1 MRKKCSYKR
10 KFNKQGESYIEFDN
24 INSLIIQYNKNIKL
38 WYIKFKLYR
47 KSLLSILR
55 HFSLYEWV
63 CIRTLDGSAIFF
75 EDESKAI
82 KYVVDN
88 YIYAFSN
95 EFAETDYEYYNRIKD
110 IPVDCLDE
118 DDLFF
123 MKSYKY
129 IKPSEKLVYIEEIE
143 KRKNYEKD

>member
-24 INSLIIQYNKNIKL
+24 ISSLIIQYNKNTKL
-38 WYIKFKLYR
+38 WYVKFKLYR
-47 KSLLSILR
+47 KSWLSILR
-55 HFSLYEWV
+55 HFSLYEWACV
-63 CIRTLDGSAIFF
+63 WTLDGSAIFF

-82 KYVVDN
+82 NYVIDN
-88 YIYAFSN
+88 YLYVFSN
-95 EFAETDYEYYNRIKD
+95 EFLESDYSYYNRIKD

-123 MKSYKY
+123 MKTYKY
-129 IKPSEKLVYIEEIE
+129 IKPSEKLVYIDEIE
-143 KRKNYEKD
+143 KRKNYEK

>member
-24 INSLIIQYNKNIKL
+24 VSSLIIKFDKITKM
-38 WYIKFKLYR
+38 WYIMFKMYR
-47 KSLLSILR
+47 KSWLSILR
-55 HFSLYEWV
+55 HFSFYIWAYV
-63 CIRTLDGSAIFF
+63 RNINGSALFF

-88 YIYAFSN
+88 YIRAFGN
-95 EFAETDYEYYNRIKD
+95 EFLESDYKYYNRIKD

-143 KRKNYEKD
+143 KRKHYEK

>member
-10 KFNKQGESYIEFDN
+10 KFNKQGESYIEFNN
-24 INSLIIQYNKNIKL
+24 ISSLIIKFDKNTKV
-38 WYIKFKLYR
+38 WYVMFKIYR
-47 KSLLSILR
+47 KSWIYILR
-55 HFSLYEWV
+55 HLRLYEWV
-63 CIRTLDGSAIFF
+63 YVRTLNGSALFF

-82 KYVVDN
+82 NYVIDN
-88 YIYAFSN
+88 YMYAFGN
-95 EFAETDYEYYNRIKD
+95 EFLETDTEYYNRIKN

-129 IKPSEKLVYIEEIE
+129 IKPSEKLVYIDEIE
-143 KRKNYEKD
+143 KRKNYEK

>member
-24 INSLIIQYNKNIKL
+24 ISSLIIQYNKNTKL
-38 WYIKFKLYR
+38 WYVKFKLYR
-47 KSLLSILR
+47 KSWLSILR
-55 HFSLYEWV
+55 HFSLYEWACV
-63 CIRTLDGSAIFF
+63 RTLDGSAIFF

-82 KYVVDN
+82 NYVIDN
-88 YIYAFSN
+88 YLYVFSN
-95 EFAETDYEYYNRIKD
+95 EFLESDYSYYNRIKD

-129 IKPSEKLVYIEEIE
+129 IKQSKKVVYIEEIE
-143 KRKNYEKD
+143 KRRH

>member
-24 INSLIIQYNKNIKL
+24 ISSLIIQYNKNTKL
-38 WYIKFKLYR
+38 WYVKFKLYR
-47 KSLLSILR
+47 KSWLSVFR
-55 HFSLYEWV
+55 HFSLYEWAFV
-63 CIRTLDGSAIFF
+63 RTIDGSAIFF

-82 KYVVDN
+82 NYVIDN
-88 YIYAFSN
+88 YLYVFSN
-95 EFAETDYEYYNRIKD
+95 EFLESDYSYYNRIKD

>member
-24 INSLIIQYNKNIKL
+24 ISSLIIKFDKNTKV
-38 WYIKFKLYR
+38 WYVMFKIYR
-47 KSLLSILR
+47 KSWLSILE

-63 CIRTLDGSAIFF
+63 YIRTLNGSALFF

-82 KYVVDN
+82 NYVIDN
-88 YIYAFSN
+88 YMYAFGN
-95 EFAETDYEYYNRIKD
+95 EFLETDAEYYNRIKD

-123 MKSYKY
+123 MKTYKY
-129 IKPSEKLVYIEEIE
+129 IKASEKLVYIDEIE
-143 KRKNYEKD
+143 KRKNYEK

>member
-1 MRKKCSYKR
+1 MYKKS
-10 KFNKQGESYIEFDN
+10 
-24 INSLIIQYNKNIKL
+24 
-38 WYIKFKLYR
+38 W
-47 KSLLSILR
+47 LSILR
-55 HFSLYEWV
+55 HLSLYEWTY
-63 CIRTLDGSAIFF
+63 IRTLNGGALFF

-82 KYVVDN
+82 NYVVDN

-95 EFAETDYEYYNRIKD
+95 EETDDEYYNRIKD

-123 MKSYKY
+123 IKSYKY

-143 KRKNYEKD
+143 KRKNYEK

>member
-24 INSLIIQYNKNIKL
+24 ISSLIIQYNKNTKL
-38 WYIKFKLYR
+38 WYVKFKLYR
-47 KSLLSILR
+47 KSWLSILR
-55 HFSLYEWV
+55 HFSLYEWAYV
-63 CIRTLDGSAIFF
+63 RTLDGSAIFF

-82 KYVVDN
+82 NYVIDN
-88 YIYAFSN
+88 YLYVFSN
-95 EFAETDYEYYNRIKD
+95 EFLESDYSYYNRIKD

-129 IKPSEKLVYIEEIE
+129 IKQSEKVVYIEEIE
-143 KRKNYEKD
+143 KRRH

>member
-24 INSLIIQYNKNIKL
+24 ISSLIIKFDKNTKV
-38 WYIKFKLYR
+38 WYVMFKIYR
-47 KSLLSILR
+47 KSWISILQY
-55 HFSLYEWV
+55 FSLYEWV
-63 CIRTLDGSAIFF
+63 YVRTINGSALFF

-82 KYVVDN
+82 NYVIDN
-88 YIYAFSN
+88 YMYAFGN
-95 EFAETDYEYYNRIKD
+95 EFLETDTEYYNRIKD

-123 MKSYKY
+123 MKTYKY
-129 IKPSEKLVYIEEIE
+129 IKASEKLVYIDEIE
-143 KRKNYEKD
+143 KRKNYEK

>member
-1 MRKKCSYKR
+1 MRKKCNYKR
-10 KFNKQGESYIEFDN
+10 KFNKQGESYIEFAD
-24 INSLIIQYNKNIKL
+24 ISSLIIQYDKNTKL
-38 WYIKFKLYR
+38 WYIIFKIYR
-47 KSLLSILR
+47 KSWLSILQY
-55 HFSLYEWV
+55 FSLYEWV
-63 CIRTLDGSAIFF
+63 YIRTLNGSALFF

-82 KYVVDN
+82 NYVIDN
-88 YIYAFSN
+88 YIYAFGN
-95 EFAETDYEYYNRIKD
+95 EFLETDDEYYNRIKN

-123 MKSYKY
+123 MKTYKY

>member
-1 MRKKCSYKR
+1 MRKKCNYKR
-10 KFNKQGESYIEFDN
+10 KFNKQGESYIEFAD
-24 INSLIIQYNKNIKL
+24 ISSLIIQYDKNTKL
-38 WYIKFKLYR
+38 WYIKFKMYR
-47 KSLLSILR
+47 KSWLSILR
-55 HFSLYEWV
+55 HFSLYEWACV
-63 CIRTLDGSAIFF
+63 KTLDGRSIYF

>member
-24 INSLIIQYNKNIKL
+24 ISSLIIQYNKNTKL
-38 WYIKFKLYR
+38 WYVKFKLYR
-47 KSLLSILR
+47 KSWLSILR
-55 HFSLYEWV
+55 HFGLYEWACV
-63 CIRTLDGSAIFF
+63 RTLDGSAIFF

-82 KYVVDN
+82 NYVIDN
-88 YIYAFSN
+88 YLYVFSN
-95 EFAETDYEYYNRIKD
+95 EFLESDYSYYNRIKD

-129 IKPSEKLVYIEEIE
+129 IKQSKKVVYIEEIE
-143 KRKNYEKD
+143 KRRH

>member
-24 INSLIIQYNKNIKL
+24 ISSLIIKYDKNIKV
-38 WYIKFKLYR
+38 WYVKFKLYR
-47 KSLLSILR
+47 KSWLSILR
-55 HFSLYEWV
+55 HFSLYEWAFV
-63 CIRTLDGSAIFF
+63 RTIDGSAIYF

-82 KYVVDN
+82 NYVIDN
-88 YIYAFSN
+88 YLYVFSN
-95 EFAETDYEYYNRIKD
+95 EFLESDYNYYNRIKD

-123 MKSYKY
+123 MKGYKN
-129 IKPSEKLVYIEEIE
+129 IKSNKKLIYIEEIE
-143 KRKNYEKD
+143 KRKHYGKD

>member
-24 INSLIIQYNKNIKL
+24 ISSLIIQYNKNIKL

-82 KYVVDN
+82 NYVIDN
-88 YIYAFSN
+88 YLYVFSN
-95 EFAETDYEYYNRIKD
+95 EFLESDYKYYNRIKD

-143 KRKNYEKD
+143 KRKYYEKD

>member
-24 INSLIIQYNKNIKL
+24 VSSLIIQYDKNTKL
-38 WYIKFKLYR
+38 WYVKFKIYR
-47 KSLLSILR
+47 KSWLSILW
-55 HFSLYEWV
+55 HFSFYVWAYLRN
-63 CIRTLDGSAIFF
+63 INGSALFF

-82 KYVVDN
+82 KYVVYN
-88 YIYAFSN
+88 YINVFGN
-95 EFAETDYEYYNRIKD
+95 EFLESDYKYYNRIKD

-123 MKSYKY
+123 MKTYKY
-129 IKPSEKLVYIEEIE
+129 IKPSEKLVYIEETE
-143 KRKNYEKD
+143 KRKHYEK

>member
-10 KFNKQGESYIEFDN
+10 KFNKQGESYIEFNN
-24 INSLIIQYNKNIKL
+24 ISSLIIKFDKNTKV
-38 WYIKFKLYR
+38 WYVMFKIYR
-47 KSLLSILR
+47 KSWISILE

-63 CIRTLDGSAIFF
+63 YVRTLNGSALFF

-82 KYVVDN
+82 NYVIDN
-88 YIYAFSN
+88 YMYAFGN
-95 EFAETDYEYYNRIKD
+95 EFLETDAEYYNRIKD

-123 MKSYKY
+123 MKTYKY
-129 IKPSEKLVYIEEIE
+129 IKSSEKLVYIDEIE
-143 KRKNYEKD
+143 KRKNYEK

>member
-24 INSLIIQYNKNIKL
+24 ISSLIIQYNKNTKL
-38 WYIKFKLYR
+38 WYVKFKLYR
-47 KSLLSILR
+47 KSWLSILR
-55 HFSLYEWV
+55 HFSLYEWACV
-63 CIRTLDGSAIFF
+63 KTLDGRAIYF

-82 KYVVDN
+82 KYVVDD

-95 EFAETDYEYYNRIKD
+95 EFAETDYEYYNRIKN

-123 MKSYKY
+123 MKTYKY
-129 IKPSEKLVYIEEIE
+129 IKPSEKLVYIDEIE
-143 KRKNYEKD
+143 KRKNYEK

>member
-1 MRKKCSYKR
+1 MNLTTSALC
-10 KFNKQGESYIEFDN
+10 
-24 INSLIIQYNKNIKL
+24 KNTKL
-38 WYIKFKLYR
+38 WYVKFKIYR
-47 KSLLSILR
+47 KSWLSVLR
-55 HFSLYEWV
+55 HFSLYEWAFV
-63 CIRTLDGSAIFF
+63 RTIDGSAIFF

-82 KYVVDN
+82 NYVIDN
-88 YIYAFSN
+88 YLYVFSN
-95 EFAETDYEYYNRIKD
+95 EFLESDYNYYNRIKG

-143 KRKNYEKD
+143 KRRH

>member
-24 INSLIIQYNKNIKL
+24 ISSLIIQYNKNTKL

-47 KSLLSILR
+47 KSWLSILR
-55 HFSLYEWV
+55 HFSLYEWAFV
-63 CIRTLDGSAIFF
+63 RTLDGSAIYF

-82 KYVVDN
+82 NYVIDN
-88 YIYAFSN
+88 YMYVFSN
-95 EFAETDYEYYNRIKD
+95 EFLESDYRYYNRIKD

-123 MKSYKY
+123 MRSYKY
-129 IKPSEKLVYIEEIE
+129 IKPSEKLIYIEEIE
-143 KRKNYEKD
+143 KRAHYGKD

>member
-24 INSLIIQYNKNIKL
+24 ISSLIIKYDKNIKV
-38 WYIKFKLYR
+38 WYVKFKLYR
-47 KSLLSILR
+47 KSWLSILR
-55 HFSLYEWV
+55 HFSLYEWAFV
-63 CIRTLDGSAIFF
+63 RTIDGSAIYF

-82 KYVVDN
+82 NYVIDN
-88 YIYAFSN
+88 YLYVFSN
-95 EFAETDYEYYNRIKD
+95 EFLESDYNYYNRIKD

-123 MKSYKY
+123 MRSYKY
-129 IKPSEKLVYIEEIE
+129 IKQSEKVVYIEELE
-143 KRKNYEKD
+143 KRRH